1 MRFNQVYLDYE
12 DHVYTAKGKDMV
24 KVIIWHIPTMQ
35 TVSLAHLD
43 QRIITQHILLAKR
56 SYLANHLDVPQQMNI
71 KSTTCQKRKKTRL
84 PLGIREPAD
93 RRVQGRAGT
102 KGMAWGSGHWPLNSG
117 NSSGAWELRF

>member
-24 KVIIWHIPTMQ
+24 KVIIWHTPTMQ

-56 SYLANHLDVPQQMNI
+56 SYLANHLDVPQQMNV
-71 KSTTCQKRKKTRL
+71 KSTRCQKRKKTRL
-84 PLGIREPAD
+84 PLDIKKPAD
-93 RRVQGRAGT
+93 RRA
-102 KGMAWGSGHWPLNSG
+102 
-117 NSSGAWELRF
+117 